1 MRPCSRPVGVAARL
15 GHVGAAHA
23 ELEVG
28 EVDDVALDER
38 HVLDERAVHEA
49 AVAAAQVAEP
59 EVLAAPVDLRV
70 QLRDRVR
77 GQHQLEP
84 LAAPDAE
91 RQRVD
96 PNALDRPA
104 VGNSLEVPAARRLL
118 AAHAA
123 GSVMA
128 R

>member
-1 MRPCSRPVGVAARL
+1 M
-15 GHVGAAHA
+15 
-23 ELEVG
+23 
-28 EVDDVALDER
+28 VALDER
-38 HVLDERAVHEA
+38 HVLDERAVDEA
-49 AVAAAQVAEP
+49 AVAAAQVAQP
-59 EVLAAPVDLRV
+59 EVLAALVDLRV

-84 LAAPDAE
+84 MAAPDAE

-96 PNALDRPA
+96 PHALDRPA
-104 VGNSLEVPAARRLL
+104 VGNGLEVPAARRLL

-123 GSVMA
+123 GSVIG